1 MVFFK
6 ILSFEF
12 EISKTT
18 YTKVAARLA
27 AYFAI
32 WGHGDWLTKV
42 YGDMV
47 TEGCMY

>member
-18 YTKVAARLA
+18 NTKVAARLA
-27 AYFAI
+27 AYFVI
-32 WGHGDWLTKV
+32 WGHGDWLIKV
-42 YGDMV
+42 YWDMV
-47 TEGCMY
+47 SEGYMY

>member
-12 EISKTT
+12 KISKTT
-18 YTKVAARLA
+18 YAKVAAQLA
-27 AYFAI
+27 AYFSI
-32 WGHGDWLTKV
+32 WVHGDWLTKV

-47 TEGCMY
+47 TEGYMY